1 MIMDSVELVIGIWSM
16 SVMRWFI
23 LRGSSVCRT
32 SMANLLAKLIVERS
46 IQLLLIKMVV
56 STPVEKDYMVS

>member
-1 MIMDSVELVIGIWSM
+1 MH
-16 SVMRWFI
+16 WFI

-32 SMANLLAKLIVERS
+32 SMANKLAKLIVERS